1 MNFTSITKK
10 VYQKNHESKKK
21 KNVMKNCS
29 DYGERK
35 GKRRKKEDNYQKQH
49 DNFLQT
55 VYREGTPI
63 HELTHTCPPTI
74 SMRTQKGML

>member
-1 MNFTSITKK
+1 
-10 VYQKNHESKKK
+10 
-21 KNVMKNCS
+21 MKNCS